1 MDPVRMAAVG
11 TVTLALLLVEGVV
24 DGELDALAPVVD
36 GGLRGGEA
44 VDDLLAEGADLV
56 GAHERDD
63 HGVRCR
69 RGVVAEAN
77 RVRAAAITHCP
88 HGHEYTAENT
98 YRDPNGKRSCRECKR
113 ADYRRRYWRD
123 KEALRGD
130 HLP

>member
-1 MDPVRMAAVG
+1 M
-11 TVTLALLLVEGVV
+11 
-24 DGELDALAPVVD
+24 ALAVAVVLVGVAFLVRGIVWGGD
-36 GGLRGGEA
+36 GLGGLF
-44 VDDLLAEGADLV
+44 
-56 GAHERDD
+56 
-63 HGVRCR
+63 GVRCR